1 MLDTIKVMIEAV
13 QNISVID
20 VVDIILVTVLIY
32 QIFKLVKTTRASQV
46 IKGLIVLLIAAMV
59 SSFLQMKVLSWIL
72 TYILNAG
79 AIIVVVLFQPEIR
92 KGLEKIGRNRIFETT
107 KNLLSYENILL
118 YEKAVDELIN
128 AAQSL
133 SKSKTGALIII
144 EGRTGLQDV
153 EETGTRVDAVIS
165 SALLLNIFE
174 PNTPLHDG
182 AVIVKKDRVSSAGC
196 FLPLSQNVMDKELGT
211 RHRAGMGI
219 SEESDAL
226 VIIVSEET
234 GIISLAE
241 DGKMTRYMDTR
252 KLREALERVYGL
264 TKTTKNQ
271 KSRLFVRRA
280 KHGEE

>member
-1 MLDTIKVMIEAV
+1 MIEAV